1 MKNLVFT
8 FLFVLICSLT
18 NAQTQDSIIQS
29 GFVYFANVEQEKT
42 GIYLSP
48 IINLPT
54 SKNTFEEKKKIEDD
68 FREILNK
75 EYNLELTKNSTISFV
90 WNTLQFITTNQYNN
104 MIDLM
109 ESNQYTKLTIVSD
122 SSLNRLVNNKTIT
135 KKNNLEYST
144 EIKVNNN
151 KSAKKWILYP
161 YADYVGCKTGIYL
174 GTFWSK
180 SACNK
185 AGKSRFGSNGS
196 WCCKE
201 K

>member
-18 NAQTQDSIIQS
+18 KAQTQDSIIQS
-29 GFVYFANVEQEKT
+29 GFVYFANDEQGKT

-48 IINLPT
+48 IINLPA

-122 SSLNRLVNNKTIT
+122 SSLNRLVNNKTIK
-135 KKNNLEYST
+135 KKNNSEYST
-144 EIKVNNN
+144 NIKVNNN
-151 KSAKKWILYP
+151 KSAKKWNLYP

-174 GTFWSK
+174 GTFSSK
-180 SACNK
+180 TACNK
-185 AGKSRFGSNGS
+185 RGKSMFGSNGS